1 MASQTADD
9 VLVETLLEW
18 GVDTVSGLPGDR
30 INGVVEA
37 LRTPQEQIRLVRVR
51 HEEAAAFALTVGS
64 DAVRELV

>member
-1 MASQTADD
+1 
-9 VLVETLLEW
+9 V

>member
-1 MASQTADD
+1 
-9 VLVETLLEW
+9 V

-37 LRTPQEQIRLVRVR
+37 LRTPREQIRFVQVR
-51 HEEAAAFALTVGS
+51 HEEAAAFMSLTVGS